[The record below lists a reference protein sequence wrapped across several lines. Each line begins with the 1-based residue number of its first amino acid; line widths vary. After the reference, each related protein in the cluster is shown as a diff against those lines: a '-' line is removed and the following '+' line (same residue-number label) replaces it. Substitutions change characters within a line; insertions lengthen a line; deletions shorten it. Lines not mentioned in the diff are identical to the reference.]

1 MKYSNYKTRIKK
13 VREDL
18 IEVIPS
24 VCSERAELLTESYKE
39 TEDLPII
46 IRRAKALG
54 NILSNMSIFIEDDQM
69 IVGNQASRQKAAP
82 IFPEY
87 SIQWVIDE
95 LDEFD
100 KRPGDMFLID
110 ELTKEKLRSIYSYW
124 KGKTHQDDVEKTI
137 SKTSKLAEKQNVL
150 HYGGISMSGDG
161 HIIPNHDKLLSIGC
175 KGVIEESR
183 KKLKDADIKDDQRDF
198 HNATIIALNA
208 VIKFAERYAELS
220 AEMAEREKNVKRKQE
235 LKKISL
241 VCSTVMRGRTGSYHE
256 ALQLIYFLHLI
267 LMIESNGHSFSF
279 GRFDQ
284 YAYDYYRSDIESGKL
299 SPEEATELTALF
311 FIKMN
316 SINKVR
322 PWGHT
327 RFSAGYPLYSNLM
340 VGGMKYDLTDGTND
354 LSYICLKAMSLS
366 RLPEPNLSVRYW
378 EKSPKKLI
386 TESAKLIR
394 EGFGM
399 PSMFCDETVI
409 KALTSIGITEIV
421 ARDYASMGCVEVAI
435 PGKWGHRATGMTYI
449 NLGKIFELL
458 LHNGYD
464 RDTGIQLVSID
475 GTKKDHFFPNS
486 YKELWTGWKKFL
498 KYYTDLAV
506 DSDKICDTSLE
517 YHDSDPFASS
527 LVDKCIERG
536 KTLKAGG
543 AEYDF
548 ISHSVIGST
557 VVGNSLSVI
566 KKLVFDDKKISYK
579 ELIDSIDENWQGEKG
594 RYMHKL
600 VETMPKFGNDYEY
613 VDNIVRDV
621 YWSYL
626 DLLPDYKNER
636 YGKGPYGCGYTM
648 STSNISSYV
657 PYGKDV
663 NATPD
668 GRYAGDPLNEG
679 ASPTIGTDYTGPTAV
694 INSMSRLPNENMAG
708 GQLLNIKLSPQLL
721 KGQENLNK
729 FTSFLEAARRMR
741 IFHLQFNIIDTEV
754 LKAAKD
760 NPQKY
765 KDLMVRVAG
774 YCALYVS
781 LVPEV
786 QDAIIKRTEYNN
798 KI

>member
-1 MKYSNYKTRIKK
+1 MNYKARIKK

-18 IEVIPS
+18 IKIAPS
-24 VCSERAELLTESYKE
+24 ICSERAILLTESYKK

-46 IRRAKALG
+46 IRRAKALD
-54 NILSNMSIFIEDDQM
+54 NILSNMSIFIEDGQM

-110 ELTKEKLRSIYSYW
+110 ESTKEKLRSIYPYW
-124 KGKTHQDDVEKTI
+124 KGKTHQDNIEIKM
-137 SKTSKLAEKQNVL
+137 SKLNKLAEKQNVL

-161 HIIPNHDKLLSIGC
+161 HIIPDHEKLLSIGC
-175 KGVIEESR
+175 RGVIEEAG
-183 KKLKDADIKDDQRDF
+183 KKLKNPDIKGDQRDF
-198 HNATIIALNA
+198 YNATIISLNA
-208 VIKFAERYAELS
+208 AIKFANRYAVL
-220 AEMAEREKNVKRKQE
+220 ADEMAEKENNIKRKQQ
-235 LKKISL
+235 LQKISG
-241 VCSTVMRGRTGSYHE
+241 VCSRVMLGKAGSYHE

-267 LMIESNGHSFSF
+267 MMIESNGHSFSF

-284 YAYDYYRSDIESGKL
+284 YTLDYYKSDIESGKL
-299 SPEEATELTALF
+299 TPETATEFTALF

-354 LSYICLKAMSLS
+354 LSYICLEAMSLS

-386 TESAKLIR
+386 TESARLIR

-409 KALTSIGITEIV
+409 KALISIDIPEVVSRG
-421 ARDYASMGCVEVAI
+421 YASMGCVEVAI

-464 RDTGIQLVSID
+464 GSTGIQLVSID
-475 GTKKDHFFPNS
+475 GTKRNFYSPDS
-486 YKELWTGWKKFL
+486 YNDLWVGWKKFL
-498 KYYTDLAV
+498 KFYTDLAV
-506 DSDKICDTSLE
+506 DSDKICDVSLKH
-517 YHDSDPFASS
+517 HDSDPFASS
-527 LVDKCIERG
+527 LVDRSIERG
-536 KTLKAGG
+536 KTLKDGG

-557 VVGNSLSVI
+557 VVGNSLAVI
-566 KKLVFDDKKISYK
+566 KKLVFDNKKISHK
-579 ELIDSIDENWQGEKG
+579 ELIDALDANWQGEKE
-594 RYMHKL
+594 RSVHKL
-600 VETMPKFGNDYEY
+600 VEGIPKFGNDYEY
-613 VDNIVRDV
+613 VDNIVKDV

-636 YGKGPYGCGYTM
+636 YGKGPFGGRYTM

-668 GRYAGDPLNEG
+668 GRFSGDPLNEG

-708 GQLLNIKLSPQLL
+708 GQLLNMKLSPALL
-721 KGQENLNK
+721 KGQENLKK
-729 FTSFLEAARRMR
+729 FTSFLEAARRMK
-741 IFHLQFNIIDTEV
+741 IFHLQFNIVDTKT
-754 LKAAKD
+754 LIAAKE

-765 KDLMVRVAG
+765 QDLMVRVAG
-774 YCALYVS
+774 YCALFVS
-781 LVPEV
+781 LIPEV
-786 QDAIIKRTEYNN
+786 QDAIIKRTEYDNS
-798 KI
+798 I